1 MQYQAVNHPF
11 LHWLQPA
18 GTRLKRAM
26 DRNPVLRL
34 ITLGLLNGA
43 TSLLLLS
50 PAITLASASLAALWL
65 YGHIQGPLDWFFT
78 EVLCALA
85 LVAGWLGLQQ
95 VLARPQ
101 RLDGVLIN
109 AQDAPDLFG
118 MLERRAAHFHLR
130 PPDKVI
136 LTDDATLTVR
146 QIPQYAFPFAH
157 TQILTLGAPL
167 LFFLSRDLFRLAL
180 AGAIAAHAR
189 KQHGVQGWI
198 LRRCEDWPQ
207 IIGTLQV
214 RPGLATHL
222 FVPVLQRVNALN
234 AMLSRELHADIQQ
247 NANRWVSEQTD
258 EQQAEQLLA
267 SQVLTDLY
275 LRNQYWP
282 MIMKAADRCPTPVV
296 KPFNHFELLLG
307 KTLNCDTANRW
318 LLQAQTCSGDNGE
331 LRDLLAGLGLDR
343 LTWSGLPE
351 QPASTRLLSPSILK
365 ALDSDWQTR
374 IQPQWDE
381 HHARFQH
388 DLKRFKQLQ
397 QQHAEQA
404 LQNEPAMRY
413 VQLAKQLLDADE
425 MAKICQSVCENNRN
439 DAALNFTCGRQ
450 LVEAGHSRTGYEALR
465 RAAELDPAL
474 AHRAQAIIN
483 EQDRA
488 WLREDNGPH
497 KVQA

>member
-1 MQYQAVNHPF
+1 MQYHAANHPF
-11 LHWLQPA
+11 PHWLRPA
-18 GTRLKRAM
+18 GSRLKRAL
-26 DRNPVLRL
+26 DRNPALRL

-43 TSLLLLS
+43 AGLLLLS
-50 PAITLASASLAALWL
+50 PAIILASASLAALWL

-85 LVAGWLGLQQ
+85 LVAGWIGLQQ
-95 VLARPQ
+95 LRARPP
-101 RLDGVLIN
+101 RPDGVLID

-118 MLERRAAHFHLR
+118 MLERRAAHFRLR

-136 LTDDATLTVR
+136 LTDDATLTVQR
-146 QIPQYAFPFAH
+146 IPRYAVPLAH
-157 TQILTLGAPL
+157 THILTLGAPL

-189 KQHGVQGWI
+189 KQRGLQGWI

-207 IIGTLQV
+207 IIGALQA
-214 RPGLATHL
+214 RPGLTARL
-222 FVPVLQRVNALN
+222 LVPALQGVDALN
-234 AMLSRELHADIQQ
+234 TLLSRELHEDIQQ
-247 NANRWVSEQTD
+247 DANRWVSEQTD

-307 KTLNCDTANRW
+307 KTLNRDTANRW
-318 LLQAQTCSGDNGE
+318 LLQAQTCRSDNRV
-331 LRDLLAGLGLDR
+331 LRDLLAGLGLER
-343 LTWSGLPE
+343 LRWAGLPE

-365 ALDSDWQTR
+365 ALDRDWQTR

-397 QQHAEQA
+397 QQHSEQP

-413 VQLAKQLLDADE
+413 IQLAKQLLDTDD
-425 MAKICQSVCENNRN
+425 MAKICQSVCESNHN
-439 DAALNFTCGRQ
+439 DAALNFACGRQ
-450 LVEAGHSRTGYEALR
+450 LVEAGHSQAGCEALR
-465 RAAELDPAL
+465 RAAELDAAL

-488 WLREDNGPH
+488 WLREDTDPH
-497 KVQA
+497 RVQA